1 MLLFTENNCQNNF
14 MRIPENKIEEI
25 RTTANAVDII
35 SEYVQLRKRGKNYV
49 GLCPFHNEKTPS
61 FTVSDEKQI
70 FHCFG
75 CHTGGNVFKFL
86 MEYKKISF
94 VEAVQEIAEQLGIPL
109 EFQESAGYEEQQTE
123 QETLYDIN
131 TEAAKY
137 FLNNLLNDAEGEG
150 ARKYLGERNIKTQ
163 TIRAFGLGYT
173 LRGWENFINFA
184 KGKKIDLD
192 RAVKLGLIG
201 KSDDGRYY
209 DKLPGRLI
217 FPIFSP
223 NGRVVAFAG
232 RILDPIDKSLPAG
245 KQGAKYINSPESLI
259 YSKSKI
265 LYGLSFAKDE
275 IRRLN
280 KAILV
285 EGYMDLISLYQSGIK
300 NVVAVSGTA
309 LTDDQVQ
316 LLSRYTKD
324 VVLLFDSD
332 TAGIKASMRSIEVL
346 LKQDMEVKIV
356 SLPEGEDPDSYVN
369 KFGKDKFDDLMK
381 MAENFIEYQ
390 TRYYDSLGKLE
401 DPASAAEAIRDLV
414 KSLVLIRDELK
425 RNLLIKNIA
434 KKFNLREKLLETE
447 LNKIISK
454 ESKRRPPVVRTSEKE
469 RGEKEGLQRIIDEG
483 KTDPLL
489 YNLEKELIK
498 LLFDGQKPIIGF
510 ISKNISAEEFIIEV
524 HHQLANLV
532 FENVGNEESIS
543 ASNLIVK
550 IRDEELETYVRE
562 ITFEPHSIS
571 TNWEE
576 RNPGMTPEMI
586 LKRYTKDI
594 VLKFKLFKIDQ
605 QIKENHNK
613 IESADK
619 EEDVMQWMV
628 SNKEL
633 EEEKKVLKENFEEI
647 EIE

>member
-1 MLLFTENNCQNNF
+1 

-25 RTTANAVDII
+25 RAMANAVDII

-94 VEAVQEIAEQLGIPL
+94 VEAAQELAEQLGIPL
-109 EFQESAGYEEQQTE
+109 EYEESAGYEEQQTE
-123 QETLYDIN
+123 QETLYDVN

-137 FLNNLLNDAEGEG
+137 FLNNLLNDAEGDG
-150 ARKYLGERNIKTQ
+150 VRKYLQERNIKTQ

-192 RAVKLGLIG
+192 KAVNLGLIG

-232 RILDPIDKSLPAG
+232 RILDPEEK
-245 KQGAKYINSPESLI
+245 GAKYINSPESLI

-300 NVVAVSGTA
+300 NVVA
-309 LTDDQVQ
+309 
-316 LLSRYTKD
+316 
-324 VVLLFDSD
+324 LFDSD

-356 SLPEGEDPDSYVN
+356 SLPKGEDPDSYVN

-381 MAENFIEYQ
+381 LAENFIEYQ
-390 TRYYDSLGKLE
+390 TRYYDSLGKLN

-454 ESKRRPPVVRTSEKE
+454 ESKRRPPAVRSSEKE
-469 RGEKEGLQRIIDEG
+469 KEEKEGLQRIIDEG
-483 KTDPLL
+483 NSDPLL
-489 YNLEKELIK
+489 YNLEKQLIK
-498 LLFDGQKPIIGF
+498 LLFEGQKPIIKF
-510 ISKNISAEEFIIEV
+510 ISKNISAEEFNIEV

-532 FENVGNEESIS
+532 FEEVGDEELIS
-543 ASNLIVK
+543 ASNLIGQIK
-550 IRDEELETYVRE
+550 DEELEAYLRE

-586 LKRYTKDI
+586 LQKYTKDI

-605 QIKENHNK
+605 QIKDNHNK
-613 IESADK
+613 IDSSDK
-619 EEDVMQWMV
+619 EEDVLQLMV

-633 EEEKKVLKENFEEI
+633 EEEKKTLKENFEEI

>member
-1 MLLFTENNCQNNF
+1 

-25 RTTANAVDII
+25 RATANAVDII

-109 EFQESAGYEEQQTE
+109 EYQESVGYEEQQSE
-123 QETLYDIN
+123 QEILYDIN

-137 FLNNLLNDAEGEG
+137 FLNNLLNDAEAEG
-150 ARKYLGERNIKTQ
+150 ARKYLQARNLKTQ

-184 KGKKIDLD
+184 KGKTIDLD

-201 KSDDGRYY
+201 KSDDGRFY

-232 RILDPIDKSLPAG
+232 RILDPEEK
-245 KQGAKYINSPESLI
+245 GAKYINSPESLI

-285 EGYMDLISLYQSGIK
+285 EGYMDLISLYQSGVK
-300 NVVAVSGTA
+300 NVVAISGTA

-381 MAENFIEYQ
+381 KAENFIEYQ

-454 ESKRRPPVVRTSEKE
+454 ESKRRPPFVLSSEKE
-469 RGEKEGLQRIIDEG
+469 RGGKEGLQRILD
-483 KTDPLL
+483 
-489 YNLEKELIK
+489 
-498 LLFDGQKPIIGF
+498 
-510 ISKNISAEEFIIEV
+510 
-524 HHQLANLV
+524 
-532 FENVGNEESIS
+532 
-543 ASNLIVK
+543 
-550 IRDEELETYVRE
+550 
-562 ITFEPHSIS
+562 
-571 TNWEE
+571 
-576 RNPGMTPEMI
+576 
-586 LKRYTKDI
+586 
-594 VLKFKLFKIDQ
+594 
-605 QIKENHNK
+605 
-613 IESADK
+613 
-619 EEDVMQWMV
+619 
-628 SNKEL
+628 
-633 EEEKKVLKENFEEI
+633 
-647 EIE
+647 

>member
-1 MLLFTENNCQNNF
+1 

-25 RTTANAVDII
+25 RATANAVDII

-109 EFQESAGYEEQQTE
+109 EYQESAGYEEQQTE

-137 FLNNLLNDAEGEG
+137 FLNNLLNDEEAEG
-150 ARKYLGERNIKTQ
+150 ARKYLQARNLKTQ

-184 KGKKIDLD
+184 KGKTIDLD

-201 KSDDGRYY
+201 KSDDGRFY

-232 RILDPIDKSLPAG
+232 RILDPEK
-245 KQGAKYINSPESLI
+245 KGAKYINSPESLI

-300 NVVAVSGTA
+300 NVVAISGTA

-381 MAENFIEYQ
+381 IAENFIEYQ
-390 TRYYDSLGKLE
+390 TRYYDSLGKLN

-434 KKFNLREKLLETE
+434 KKFNLREKLLENE

-454 ESKRRPPVVRTSEKE
+454 ESKRRPTVVRSSEKE
-469 RGEKEGLQRIIDEG
+469 KAEKEGLQRIIDEG
-483 KTDPLL
+483 KLDPLM

-498 LLFDGQKPIIGF
+498 LLFDGQKPIIKF
-510 ISKNISAEEFIIEV
+510 ISKNISAEEFNIEV
-524 HHQLANLV
+524 HHRLANLV
-532 FENVGNEESIS
+532 FEKAGDEELIS
-543 ASNLIVK
+543 ASDLIGK
-550 IRDEELETYVRE
+550 IKDEELESYVRE

-576 RNPGMTPEMI
+576 RNPGMTPEKI
-586 LKRYTKDI
+586 LQKFTKDI

-613 IESADK
+613 IKSADK
-619 EEDVMQWMV
+619 EEDVLQWMV

-633 EEEKKVLKENFEEI
+633 EEEKKALKENFEEI
-647 EIE
+647 EIG

>member
-1 MLLFTENNCQNNF
+1 
-14 MRIPENKIEEI
+14 MRIPESKIEEI
-25 RTTANAVDII
+25 RITANAVDII

-109 EFQESAGYEEQQTE
+109 EYQESAGYEEQQTE

-137 FLNNLLNDAEGEG
+137 FLNNLLNDEEADG
-150 ARKYLGERNIKTQ
+150 ARKYLHARNIKPQ

-232 RILDPIDKSLPAG
+232 RVLDPEEK
-245 KQGAKYINSPESLI
+245 GAKYINSPESLI

-285 EGYMDLISLYQSGIK
+285 EGYMDLISLYQNRIK

-309 LTDDQVQ
+309 LTYDQVQ

-381 MAENFIEYQ
+381 IAENFIEYQ
-390 TRYYDSLGKLE
+390 TRYYDSLGKLN

-434 KKFNLREKLLETE
+434 KKFNLREKLLEAE

-454 ESKRRPPVVRTSEKE
+454 ESKRRPTVVRSSEKE
-469 RGEKEGLQRIIDEG
+469 KAEKEGLQRIIDEG
-483 KTDPLL
+483 KLDPLM

-498 LLFDGQKPIIGF
+498 LLFDGQKPIIKF
-510 ISKNISAEEFIIEV
+510 ISKNISAEEFNIEV
-524 HHQLANLV
+524 HPKLV
-532 FENVGNEESIS
+532 GIVYEELNSSESLS
-543 ASNLIVK
+543 ASKLIAEIK
-550 IRDEELETYVRE
+550 DEELESYVRE

-586 LKRYTKDI
+586 LQKYTKDI
-594 VLKFKLFKIDQ
+594 VLKFKLFKIEQ
-605 QIKENHNK
+605 QIKDNHNR

-619 EEDVMQWMV
+619 EEDVLKFMV

-633 EEEKKVLKENFEEI
+633 EEEKKTLKENFEEI
-647 EIE
+647 EIG

>member
-1 MLLFTENNCQNNF
+1 
-14 MRIPENKIEEI
+14 MRIPESKIEEI
-25 RTTANAVDII
+25 RITANAVDII

-109 EFQESAGYEEQQTE
+109 EYQESAGYEEQQTE

-131 TEAAKY
+131 TESAKY
-137 FLNNLLNDAEGEG
+137 FLNNLLNDEEADG
-150 ARKYLGERNIKTQ
+150 ARKYLQARNIKPQ

-209 DKLPGRLI
+209 DKLSGRLI

-232 RILDPIDKSLPAG
+232 RILDPEEK
-245 KQGAKYINSPESLI
+245 GAKYINSPESLI

-285 EGYMDLISLYQSGIK
+285 EGYMDLISLYQSGVK

-309 LTDDQVQ
+309 LTYDQVQ

-332 TAGIKASMRSIEVL
+332 TAGINASMRSIEVL

-381 MAENFIEYQ
+381 IAENFIEYQ
-390 TRYYDSLGKLE
+390 TRYYDSLGKLS

-434 KKFNLREKLLETE
+434 KKFNLREKLLEAE

-454 ESKRRPPVVRTSEKE
+454 ESIRRPNVVRSSEKE
-469 RGEKEGLQRIIDEG
+469 KAEKEGLQRIIDEG
-483 KTDPLL
+483 KLDPLL

-498 LLFDGQKPIIGF
+498 LLFDGQKPIIKF
-510 ISKNISAEEFIIEV
+510 ISKNIDAEEFNIEV
-524 HHQLANLV
+524 HPKLV
-532 FENVGNEESIS
+532 GIVYEELNSSESLS
-543 ASNLIVK
+543 ASKLIAEIK
-550 IRDEELETYVRE
+550 DEELESYVRE

-586 LKRYTKDI
+586 LQKYTKDI
-594 VLKFKLFKIDQ
+594 VLKFKLFKIDR
-605 QIKENHNK
+605 QIKDNHNR

-619 EEDVMQWMV
+619 EEDVLQLMV

-633 EEEKKVLKENFEEI
+633 EEEKKALKENFEEI
-647 EIE
+647 EID

>member
-1 MLLFTENNCQNNF
+1 

-25 RTTANAVDII
+25 RATANAVDII

-109 EFQESAGYEEQQTE
+109 EYQESAGYEEQQTE

-137 FLNNLLNDAEGEG
+137 FLNNLLNDEEAEG
-150 ARKYLGERNIKTQ
+150 ARKYLQARNLKTQ

-184 KGKKIDLD
+184 KGKTIDLD

-201 KSDDGRYY
+201 KSDDGRFY

-232 RILDPIDKSLPAG
+232 RILDPEK
-245 KQGAKYINSPESLI
+245 KGAKYINSPESLI

-300 NVVAVSGTA
+300 NVVAISGTA

-381 MAENFIEYQ
+381 IAENFIEYQ
-390 TRYYDSLGKLE
+390 TRYYDSLGKLN

-434 KKFNLREKLLETE
+434 KKFNLREKLLENE

-454 ESKRRPPVVRTSEKE
+454 ESKRRPTVVRSSEKE
-469 RGEKEGLQRIIDEG
+469 KAEKEGLQRIIDEG
-483 KTDPLL
+483 KLDPLM

-498 LLFDGQKPIIGF
+498 LLFDGQKPIIKF
-510 ISKNISAEEFIIEV
+510 ISKNISAEEFNIEV
-524 HHQLANLV
+524 HHRLANLV
-532 FENVGNEESIS
+532 FEKAGDEELIS
-543 ASNLIVK
+543 ASDLIGK
-550 IRDEELETYVRE
+550 IKDEELESYVRE

-576 RNPGMTPEMI
+576 RNPGMTPEKI
-586 LKRYTKDI
+586 LQKFTKDI

-619 EEDVMQWMV
+619 EEDVLQWMV

-633 EEEKKVLKENFEEI
+633 EEEKKALKENFEEI
-647 EIE
+647 EIG

>member
-1 MLLFTENNCQNNF
+1 

-25 RTTANAVDII
+25 RAMANAVDII

-94 VEAVQEIAEQLGIPL
+94 VEAVQELAEQLGIPL
-109 EFQESAGYEEQQTE
+109 EYEESAGYEEQQTE
-123 QETLYDIN
+123 QETLYDVN

-137 FLNNLLNDAEGEG
+137 FLNNLLNDAEGDG
-150 ARKYLGERNIKTQ
+150 VRKYLQERNIKTQ

-192 RAVKLGLIG
+192 KAVNLGLIG

-232 RILDPIDKSLPAG
+232 RILDPEEK
-245 KQGAKYINSPESLI
+245 GAKYINSPESLI

-356 SLPEGEDPDSYVN
+356 SLPKGEDPDSYVN

-381 MAENFIEYQ
+381 LAENFIEYQ
-390 TRYYDSLGKLE
+390 TRYYDSLGKLN

-454 ESKRRPPVVRTSEKE
+454 ESKRRPPAVRSSEKE
-469 RGEKEGLQRIIDEG
+469 KEEKEGLQRIIDEG
-483 KTDPLL
+483 NSDPLL
-489 YNLEKELIK
+489 YNLEKQLIK
-498 LLFDGQKPIIGF
+498 LLFEGQKPIIKF
-510 ISKNISAEEFIIEV
+510 ISKNISAEEFNIEV

-532 FENVGNEESIS
+532 FEEVGDEELIS
-543 ASNLIVK
+543 ASNLIGQIK
-550 IRDEELETYVRE
+550 DEELEAYLRE

-586 LKRYTKDI
+586 LQKYTKDI

-605 QIKENHNK
+605 QIKDNHNK
-613 IESADK
+613 IDSSDK
-619 EEDVMQWMV
+619 EEDVLQLMV

-633 EEEKKVLKENFEEI
+633 EEEKKTLKENFEEI

>member
-1 MLLFTENNCQNNF
+1 

-25 RTTANAVDII
+25 RAMANAVDII

-94 VEAVQEIAEQLGIPL
+94 VEAVQELAEQLGIPL
-109 EFQESAGYEEQQTE
+109 EYEESAGYEEQQTE
-123 QETLYDIN
+123 QETLYDVN

-150 ARKYLGERNIKTQ
+150 VRKYLQERNIKTQ

-192 RAVKLGLIG
+192 KAVNLGLIG

-232 RILDPIDKSLPAG
+232 RILDPEEK
-245 KQGAKYINSPESLI
+245 GAKYINSPESLI

-356 SLPEGEDPDSYVN
+356 SLPKGEDPDSYVN

-381 MAENFIEYQ
+381 LAENFIEYQ
-390 TRYYDSLGKLE
+390 TRYYDSQGKLN
-401 DPASAAEAIRDLV
+401 DPASAADAIRDLV

-447 LNKIISK
+447 LNKIIRK
-454 ESKRRPPVVRTSEKE
+454 ESKRRPPIVRSSEKE
-469 RGEKEGLQRIIDEG
+469 KEKKEGLQRIIDEG
-483 KTDPLL
+483 NTDPLM
-489 YNLEKELIK
+489 YSLEKQLIK
-498 LLFDGQKPIIGF
+498 LLFEGQKPTIKF
-510 ISKNISAEEFIIEV
+510 ISKYISAEEFNVGV
-524 HHQLANLV
+524 HHELANLV
-532 FENVGNEESIS
+532 FEKLGDEEIIS
-543 ASNLIVK
+543 ASNLIGQIK
-550 IRDEELETYVRE
+550 DEELEAYLRE

-576 RNPGMTPEMI
+576 RNPGMTSEMI
-586 LKRYTKDI
+586 LQKYTKDI
-594 VLKFKLFKIDQ
+594 ILKFKLFKIDQ
-605 QIKENHNK
+605 QIKDNHNK
-613 IESADK
+613 IDSTDK
-619 EEDVMQWMV
+619 EEDVLQLMV

-633 EEEKKVLKENFEEI
+633 EEEKKTLKENFEEI
-647 EIE
+647 EIK

>member
-1 MLLFTENNCQNNF
+1 

-25 RTTANAVDII
+25 RATANAVDII

-109 EFQESAGYEEQQTE
+109 EYQESAGYEEQQTE

-137 FLNNLLNDAEGEG
+137 FLNNLLNDEEAEG
-150 ARKYLGERNIKTQ
+150 ARKYLQARNLKTQ

-184 KGKKIDLD
+184 KGKTIDLD

-201 KSDDGRYY
+201 KSDDGRFY

-232 RILDPIDKSLPAG
+232 RILDPEEK
-245 KQGAKYINSPESLI
+245 GAKYINSPESLI

-300 NVVAVSGTA
+300 NVVAISGTA

-381 MAENFIEYQ
+381 IAENFIEYQ
-390 TRYYDSLGKLE
+390 TRYYDSLGKLN

-434 KKFNLREKLLETE
+434 KKFNLREKLLENE

-454 ESKRRPPVVRTSEKE
+454 ESKRRPTVVRSSEKE
-469 RGEKEGLQRIIDEG
+469 KAEKEGLQRIIDEG
-483 KTDPLL
+483 KLDPLM

-498 LLFDGQKPIIGF
+498 LLFDGQKPIIKF
-510 ISKNISAEEFIIEV
+510 ISKNISAEEFNIEV
-524 HHQLANLV
+524 HHRLANLV
-532 FENVGNEESIS
+532 FEKAGDEELIS
-543 ASNLIVK
+543 ASDLIGK
-550 IRDEELETYVRE
+550 IKDEELESYVRE

-576 RNPGMTPEMI
+576 RNPGMTPEKI
-586 LKRYTKDI
+586 LQKFTKDI

-619 EEDVMQWMV
+619 EEDVLQWMV

-633 EEEKKVLKENFEEI
+633 EEEKKALKENFEEI
-647 EIE
+647 EIG